1 VAQFDIWALS
11 YYTSPPATMTQ
22 KVTSLA
28 DAVRHF
34 IPDGAHI
41 SFGGFTVNRQP
52 MACAY
57 QIIRQRITGLHVYM
71 HSGGQALDPLIGAG
85 CVRAVE
91 LAYGANGRF
100 APTCICFRRATER
113 GELLVED
120 YTNYQMTLRFQAGAM
135 GVPFLPVRSGMG
147 TDIVKRWG
155 FDAKIRL
162 QDTRLP
168 NHKLLVQ
175 DNPFAEGDP
184 EPIVLVPAINPDV
197 TVIHAQQA
205 DTQGTV
211 RIAGLTF
218 ADVEQARAA
227 RRVIVT
233 CEELVE
239 PKVLRAEPDRNQIPF
254 FAVDAVVHA
263 PYGAHPTACH
273 GFYDYDAQHLNAYR
287 TAAADEARFAAY
299 LDEYVYGVDGHA
311 EYLEKIGTEAL
322 ERIRAVPPFGYAPG
336 LARGGV

>member
-1 VAQFDIWALS
+1 MS
-11 YYTSPPATMTQ
+11 E

-28 DAVRHF
+28 EAVRHF
-34 IPDGAHI
+34 IHDGAYI

-52 MACAY
+52 MAVAY
-57 QIIRQRITGLHVYM
+57 EIIRQRIRGLHVYM

-91 LAYGANGRF
+91 IAYGANGRF
-100 APTCICFRRATER
+100 APTCVRFRKAVER

-120 YTNYQMTLRFQAGAM
+120 YTNYQMTLRFLAGAM

-147 TDIVKRWG
+147 TDIVNRWG
-155 FDAKIRL
+155 FDTQMRRRDP
-162 QDTRLP
+162 QLP
-168 NHKLLVQ
+168 NRKLVVL
-175 DNPFAEGDP
+175 DNPFADGEP
-184 EPIVLVPAINPDV
+184 EPVVLVPAINPDV
-197 TVIHAQQA
+197 TVIHVQWA

-227 RRVIVT
+227 RHVIVT

-239 PKVLRAEPDRNQIPF
+239 PEVLRAEPDRNQLPF
-254 FAVDAVVHA
+254 FIVDAVVHV
-263 PYGAHPTACH
+263 PYGAHPTACY

-287 TAAADEARFAAY
+287 ALAADDERFAAY
-299 LDEYVYGVDGHA
+299 LDEYVYGVNDHA
-311 EYLEKIGTEAL
+311 EYLEKIDTEAL

-336 LARGGV
+336 LARG

>member
-1 VAQFDIWALS
+1 MDKVVSLS
-11 YYTSPPATMTQ
+11 E
-22 KVTSLA
+22 
-28 DAVRHF
+28 AVHRY
-34 IPDGAHI
+34 IQDGAHI

-57 QIIRQRITGLHVYM
+57 EIIRQGITGLQVHM

-91 LAYGANGRF
+91 IAYGANGRF
-100 APTCICFRRATER
+100 APTCLCFRRKAER

-120 YTNYQMTLRFQAGAM
+120 YTNYQMTLRFLAGAM

-155 FDAKIRL
+155 FDAEMRSR
-162 QDTRLP
+162 DARLP
-168 NHKLLVQ
+168 SRKLVVL
-175 DNPFAEGDP
+175 DNPFAEGSP

-205 DTQGTV
+205 DAQGTV

-218 ADVEQARAA
+218 ADVEQAQAA
-227 RRVIVT
+227 RCVIVT
-233 CEELVE
+233 CEELVDPE
-239 PKVLRAEPDRNQIPF
+239 ALRAEPDRNQIPF
-254 FAVDAVVHA
+254 FAVDAVVQV
-263 PYGAHPTACH
+263 PFGAHPTACY
-273 GFYDYDAQHLNAYR
+273 GFYDYDAHHLHEYR
-287 TAAADEARFAAY
+287 AAAADEAQFAAY
-299 LDEYVYGVDGHA
+299 LDKYVYGVGGHT
-311 EYLEKIGTEAL
+311 EYLERVGPGAL

-336 LARGGV
+336 LARK

>member
-1 VAQFDIWALS
+1 MI
-11 YYTSPPATMTQ
+11 
-22 KVTSLA
+22 
-28 DAVRHF
+28 R
-34 IPDGAHI
+34 DGAHV
-41 SFGGFTVNRQP
+41 SFGGFTVNRAP
-52 MACAY
+52 VACAY
-57 QIIRQRITGLHVYM
+57 EIIRQRVTGLHVYM

-91 LAYGANGRF
+91 IAYGANGRF
-100 APTCICFRRATER
+100 APTCMRFRKAVER

-155 FDAKIRL
+155 FDAGMRRENP
-162 QDTRLP
+162 RLP
-168 NHKLLVQ
+168 NQKLVVQ
-175 DNPFAEGDP
+175 DDPFAEGNP
-184 EPIVLVPAINPDV
+184 EPVVLVPAINPDV

-211 RIAGLTF
+211 RITGLTF

-227 RRVIVT
+227 CHVIVT

-239 PKVLRAEPDRNQIPF
+239 PAALRAEPDRNQIPF
-254 FAVDAVVHA
+254 FAVDAVVHM
-263 PYGAHPTACH
+263 PYGAHPTACY

-287 TAAADEARFAAY
+287 AAAADEAQFAAY
-299 LDEYVYGVDGHA
+299 LDEYVVGVDGHA
-311 EYLEKIGTEAL
+311 EYLEKIGAEAL

-336 LARGGV
+336 LSRG

>member
-1 VAQFDIWALS
+1 MRVG
-11 YYTSPPATMTQ
+11 ATTA
-22 KVTSLA
+22 KVVSLA
-28 DAVRHF
+28 DAVRRYIH
-34 IPDGAHI
+34 DGAHI

-57 QIIRQRITGLHVYM
+57 EIMRQGIAGLHVHM

-91 LAYGANGRF
+91 IAYGANGRF
-100 APTCICFRRATER
+100 APTCLCFRRAVER
-113 GELLVED
+113 GDLLVED
-120 YTNYQMTLRFQAGAM
+120 YTNYQMTLRFLAGAM

-155 FDAKIRL
+155 FDAEMRSR
-162 QDTRLP
+162 DARLP
-168 NHKLLVQ
+168 GRKLVVL
-175 DNPFAEGDP
+175 DNPFAEDSP
-184 EPIVLVPAINPDV
+184 EPIMLVPAINPDV
-197 TVIHAQQA
+197 TVIHAHQA

-218 ADVEQARAA
+218 ADVEQVRAA
-227 RRVIVT
+227 RHVVVT

-239 PKVLRAEPDRNQIPF
+239 PEVLRAEPDRNQIPF

-263 PYGAHPTACH
+263 PFGAHPTACY
-273 GFYDYDAQHLNAYR
+273 GFYDYDAHHLREYR
-287 TAAADEARFAAY
+287 AAAADEARFATY
-299 LDEYVYGVDGHA
+299 LDEYVYGVEGHTG
-311 EYLEKIGTEAL
+311 YLEKIGAGAL

-336 LARGGV
+336 LARR

>member
-1 VAQFDIWALS
+1 MAE
-11 YYTSPPATMTQ
+11 

-34 IPDGAHI
+34 IHDGAHI

-57 QIIRQRITGLHVYM
+57 EIIRQGVTGLHVYM

-100 APTCICFRRATER
+100 APMCVRFRKAVER
-113 GELLVED
+113 GELVVED

-147 TDIVKRWG
+147 TDIVRRWG
-155 FDAKIRL
+155 FDAEMRRR
-162 QDTRLP
+162 DARLP
-168 NHKLLVQ
+168 NRKLVVL
-175 DNPFAEGDP
+175 DDPFTEDGP
-184 EPIVLVPAINPDV
+184 EPVVLVPAVNPDV

-227 RRVIVT
+227 RHVIVT

-239 PKVLRAEPDRNQIPF
+239 PEVLRAEPDRNQIPF
-254 FAVDAVVHA
+254 FVVDAVVHV
-263 PYGAHPTACH
+263 PYGAHPTACY

-287 TAAADEARFAAY
+287 VLASDDVQFAAY
-299 LDEYVYGVDGHA
+299 LDEYVYGVDRHT
-311 EYLEKIGTEAL
+311 EYLEKIGAEPL

-336 LARGGV
+336 LVRG

>member
-1 VAQFDIWALS
+1 MKDS
-11 YYTSPPATMTQ
+11 D
-22 KVTSLA
+22 KVVSLA
-28 DAVRHF
+28 DAVRQF
-34 IPDGAHI
+34 IRDGAHI

-57 QIIRQRITGLHVYM
+57 EIIRQGITELHVYM

-85 CVRAVE
+85 RVRAVE

-100 APTCICFRRATER
+100 APMCVRFRKAVER
-113 GELLVED
+113 GEILVED
-120 YTNYQMTLRFQAGAM
+120 YTNYQMTLRFLAGAM

-155 FDAKIRL
+155 FDVEMRRRDA
-162 QDTRLP
+162 RLP
-168 NHKLLVQ
+168 NRKLVVL
-175 DNPFAEGDP
+175 DNPFTEGSP
-184 EPIVLVPAINPDV
+184 EPLVLVPATNPDV

-227 RRVIVT
+227 RHVIVT
-233 CEELVE
+233 CEELVKPE
-239 PKVLRAEPDRNQIPF
+239 VLRAEPDRNQIPF
-254 FAVDAVVHA
+254 FAVDAVVHM
-263 PYGAHPTACH
+263 PYGAHPTACY

-287 TAAADEARFAAY
+287 AAAADEAQFAVY

-311 EYLEKIGTEAL
+311 EYLERIGTEAL
-322 ERIRAVPPFGYAPG
+322 ERIRAIPPFGYAPG
-336 LARGGV
+336 LARG

>member
-1 VAQFDIWALS
+1 MAE
-11 YYTSPPATMTQ
+11 
-22 KVTSLA
+22 KVTSLTN
-28 DAVRHF
+28 AVRRF
-34 IPDGAHI
+34 INDGAHI

-57 QIIRQRITGLHVYM
+57 EIIRQGITGLHVYM

-85 CVRAVE
+85 CVHAVE
-91 LAYGANGRF
+91 IAYGATGRF
-100 APTCICFRRATER
+100 APTCVRFRKAVER

-120 YTNYQMTLRFQAGAM
+120 YTNYQMTLRFMAGAM

-155 FDAKIRL
+155 FDAEMRRS
-162 QDTRLP
+162 DARLP
-168 NHKLLVQ
+168 NYKLVVL
-175 DNPFAEGDP
+175 DNPFAEDDR
-184 EPIVLVPAINPDV
+184 EPLVLVPAINPDV

-227 RRVIVT
+227 RHVIVT

-239 PKVLRAEPDRNQIPF
+239 PEVLRAEPDRNHIPF
-254 FAVDAVVHA
+254 FIVDAVVHV
-263 PYGAHPTACH
+263 PYGAHPAACY
-273 GFYDYDAQHLNAYR
+273 GFYDYDAQHLHVYR
-287 TAAADEARFAAY
+287 AAAEDDAQFVAY
-299 LDEYVYGVDGHA
+299 LDEYVYGVNGHA

-322 ERIRAVPPFGYAPG
+322 ERIRAVAPFGYTPG
-336 LARGGV
+336 LTRG